1 MKPCGDLKLTMSS
14 LFLHC
19 RPGFEGECAAE
30 ILDLA
35 AARGFSGFCQAKPE
49 SAFVIFQAHG
59 AQATPELHAR
69 LPFSDVIFARQWF
82 VLTYRNDGLPMTDR
96 MTPLLEQAHALNMPV
111 SDIFLETPDTN
122 GGKALSPLCRAL
134 RRPMEEGLSGDNHR
148 DVRAAADAVRLHV
161 CFLSG
166 TAACLGYALPANS
179 APWPM
184 GIPRLKFPRGAPSR
198 STLKLEEAFLHFLTS
213 EEREQFLRPGMH
225 AVDLGA
231 APGGWTWQLVRRHLR
246 VTAVD
251 NGQLA
256 PQLLESGVV
265 EHVRADGF
273 RFRPAKPVAWMV
285 CDIVEQPLR
294 VAELA
299 GQWLARG
306 WCEHAIFNLKLPMKK
321 RYQEVRRCLAHIDGL
336 LREAG
341 VAYTMVCKQLY
352 HDREE
357 VTVYLRRRK
366 L

>member
-1 MKPCGDLKLTMSS
+1 MLKLIMSS

-30 ILDLA
+30 IQDLA
-35 AARGFSGFCQAKPE
+35 VTRGVSGYCQAKDA
-49 SAFVIFQAHG
+49 SAFVVFHPHEAH
-59 AQATPELHAR
+59 AAPELHGQLR
-69 LPFSDVIFARQWF
+69 FRDVIFARQWF
-82 VLTYRNDGLPMTDR
+82 VLTSHCKHLPAVDR
-96 MTPLLEQAHALNMPV
+96 VTPLLEQARALKAPI
-111 SDIFLETPDTN
+111 SDVFLEVPDTN
-122 GGKALSPLCRAL
+122 AGKALSPLCRAL
-134 RRPMEEGLSGDNHR
+134 CRPMREALSGGSHR
-148 DVRAAADAVRLHV
+148 EGGTAEHAVRLHV

-166 TAACLGYALPANS
+166 TSAYLGYALPANS

-198 STLKLEEAFLHFLTS
+198 STLKLEEAFWYFLTD
-213 EEREQFLRPGMH
+213 EERERCLRPGMQ

-251 NGQLA
+251 NGKLA
-256 PQLLESGVV
+256 PQLLDSGVV

-273 RFRPAKPVAWMV
+273 RYRPPKPVAWMV

-341 VAYTMVCKQLY
+341 VAHTMACKQLY

-357 VTVYLRRRK
+357 VTVYVRRRAG
-366 L
+366 